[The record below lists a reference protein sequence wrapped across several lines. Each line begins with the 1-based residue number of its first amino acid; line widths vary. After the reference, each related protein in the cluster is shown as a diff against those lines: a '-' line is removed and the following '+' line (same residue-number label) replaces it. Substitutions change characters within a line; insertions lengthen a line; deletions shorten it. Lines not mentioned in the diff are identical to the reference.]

1 MQTVEMHFSDAIQ
14 KYTLFEKAAALFI
27 EEIPSLT
34 PDDVYHR
41 CRKLRT
47 LQQELTDKQNHLF
60 DLMEFIGPEILERS
74 FIGEFQRALKQ
85 SISTCDTLHAEI
97 LQYRNMLLS
106 CPT

>member
-14 KYTLFEKAAALFI
+14 KNTLFEKAAALFI